1 MYFCSMNHHLIAP
14 SILAADFSNLGRA
27 VEMLN
32 RSQAD
37 WIHVDV
43 MDGHFVPNISMGF
56 PALKAIRLNSTLP
69 LDVHI
74 MFEQPALWIQRFADA
89 GAYSLSI
96 HAEAS
101 LNLEEDINH
110 IHDAGMKAGIA
121 LNPDT
126 PLSRVQHVLMQAD
139 MILIMSVNPGFGGQS
154 FKSGTFEKVKQ
165 LKAMLDVNHHETLI
179 EVDGGVDA
187 ANARKLLDAGAD
199 VLVAGSSIFKA
210 ADAVKMIKTLKELS
224 SDNLTDH

>member
-1 MYFCSMNHHLIAP
+1 MNHHLIAP

-37 WIHVDV
+37 WIHVDM
-43 MDGHFVPNISMGF
+43 MDGHFVPNISIGF
-56 PALKAIRLNSTLP
+56 PALKAIKAKSTLP

-101 LNLEEDINH
+101 TNLEADIAS
-110 IHDAGMKAGIA
+110 IHDAGLKAGIA

-126 PLSRVQHVLMQAD
+126 PLNRVNHVLMQAD

-154 FKSGTFEKVKQ
+154 FKTATFEKVNQ
-165 LKAMLDVNHHETLI
+165 LRRLLDANHHQALI

-187 ANARKLLDAGAD
+187 ANAIKLLDAGAD

-210 ADAVKMIKTLKELS
+210 VDAVQMIKTLKELS
-224 SDNLTDH
+224 SDNLTDQ